1 MLTIIFS
8 HSDHRVGRISL
19 YCLLPE
25 GCWFGAL
32 EIMFANAELAELK
45 YEVTGS
51 GADVAIKIC
60 PRGICSQE
68 EKEVE

>member
-1 MLTIIFS
+1 
-8 HSDHRVGRISL
+8 
-19 YCLLPE
+19 
-25 GCWFGAL
+25 
-32 EIMFANAELAELK
+32 MFANAELAELK